1 MLKLLGD
8 GGQQIFE
15 GLSGDD
21 QTFERA
27 ITKLK
32 NNFKSNNRSAKSFP
46 YQRSIFHQPNRQQG
60 ESRNLFIIELRKLT
74 TFCELDRR
82 LMIKSE
88 IK

>member
-1 MLKLLGD
+1 MLKLLGE

-15 GLSGDD
+15 ALSGDG

-27 ITKLK
+27 MTRLN
-32 NNFKSNNRSAKSFP
+32 NNFKSNNRSAKSFL
-46 YQRSIFHQPNRQQG
+46 YQRSIFHQSNRQQG

-74 TFCELDRR
+74 KFCELDRR

>member
-1 MLKLLGD
+1 MLKLLGEE
-8 GGQQIFE
+8 GQHIFE
-15 GLSGDD
+15 ALSGDD
-21 QTFERA
+21 QTFEQA
-27 ITKLK
+27 MTNLN

-46 YQRSIFHQPNRQQG
+46 YQRSIFHQSNRQQG

-74 TFCELDRR
+74 TFCELCRR